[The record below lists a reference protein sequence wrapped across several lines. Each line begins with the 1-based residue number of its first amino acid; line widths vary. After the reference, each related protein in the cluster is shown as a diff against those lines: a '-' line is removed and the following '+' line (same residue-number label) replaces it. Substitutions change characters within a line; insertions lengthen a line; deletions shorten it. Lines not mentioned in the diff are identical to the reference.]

1 MGDATGAGWW
11 DGFAVP
17 QADIE
22 AQVTAARA
30 RVAAQGSEVVVEDAV
45 ARELIEDAALTV
57 ALLNAVSAVPGALPL
72 VGPVGTLALSVVGAA
87 GAQLA
92 VEVRLVRALAVHL
105 GVVLPDDASR
115 DIVLAVVRGGRS
127 TSKPSWALELG
138 GRLVVKKLAEK
149 LLGAG
154 LARAAAAGT
163 FVLTGR
169 SRVDASGAAALAG
182 WIAVPLVAV
191 LSWRGTIEVG
201 ERALAF
207 CYEARDAAAVTTPP
221 PPPPPRKPRARRAAP
236 RS

>member
-1 MGDATGAGWW
+1 MADGAVAGWL

-17 QADIE
+17 HAAIE
-22 AQVTAARA
+22 AQVAAARDH
-30 RVAAQGSEVVVEDAV
+30 VAARGSDTAIEDAA

-57 ALLNAVSAVPGALPL
+57 ALLNAASAIPGSLPL
-72 VGPVGTLALSVVGAA
+72 VGPVGTLALSVAGAA

-105 GVVLPDDASR
+105 GVALPDEAAR
-115 DIVLAVVRGGRS
+115 EVILTVVRGGRS
-127 TSKPSWALELG
+127 TSKRAWALELG

-163 FVLTGR
+163 YVLTGR
-169 SRVDASGAAALAG
+169 RRIDASASASLAG

-207 CYEARDAAAVTTPP
+207 CYEAREAAAVTTPP
-221 PPPPPRKPRARRAAP
+221 PPPPRRKPRARPAAA